1 MSTLSLKNLDSKN
14 WMFLQMNK
22 FLFYLLL
29 FSALSL
35 KALASPNIVARTA
48 ILLDY
53 HSEEILYDLDPDAQ
67 IYPASMTKIM
77 TAIIAFDLL
86 KKNQLSLDD
95 KFVIS
100 ENAWRLSQA
109 GYSSMF
115 IMINDQVSVEN
126 LLKGII
132 IASGNDACVALA
144 EGIAG
149 SESNFA
155 DMMNEK
161 AGEIG
166 MTSTNFTNSSGIND
180 PDNIST
186 VRDIAIMS
194 KYLIQNYPIYY
205 ELFAEKTFTWDRTG
219 GEPIKQG
226 NRNPLLY
233 KNVGVDGVK
242 TGYLAV
248 EKYSLASSMK
258 KKDRRIIAVA
268 SGFETKNLRSSQS
281 LKLLNWGFRNTS
293 TFEISKKGITTFEL
307 DTWLAKEDKIKAI
320 TNEDFYITINKK
332 DIRHLTVSLDY
343 NGPIAAPVKKGSQIA
358 SITVSKKDN
367 IIKTLPLYAADDL
380 KKVNFFKS
388 LLTSINYLIWG
399 DV

>member
-1 MSTLSLKNLDSKN
+1 MNKILIIFIISLSLINSTLAN
-14 WMFLQMNK
+14 
-22 FLFYLLL
+22 
-29 FSALSL
+29 
-35 KALASPNIVARTA
+35 PNINARTG
-48 ILLDY
+48 ILMDY
-53 HSEEILYDLDPDAQ
+53 HSEEVLHEFDADAQ

-77 TAIIAFDLL
+77 TSIIAFDLL
-86 KKNQLSLDD
+86 KKEKLFLDD
-95 KFVIS
+95 LFTVS
-100 ENAWRLSQA
+100 ENAWRLSQS

-115 IMINDQVSVEN
+115 IMINDQVSVED

-149 SESNFA
+149 SEENFA
-155 DMMNEK
+155 EMMNEK
-161 AGEIG
+161 AEEIG
-166 MTSTNFTNSSGIND
+166 MTGTNFTNSSGIND

-194 KYLIQNYPIYY
+194 KYLIENYPVYY
-205 ELFAEKTFTWDRTG
+205 ELFKEKTFTWDRTG

-233 KNVGVDGVK
+233 KSIGADGVK

-248 EKYSLASSMK
+248 EKYSLASSIK
-258 KKDRRIIAVA
+258 KKDRRLIAVA
-268 SGFETKNLRSSQS
+268 SGFPNKSLRSSES

-293 TFEISKKGITTFEL
+293 TFEVTKANESVFEL
-307 DTWLAKEDKIKAI
+307 DTWLGKEDKIKA
-320 TNEDFYITINKK
+320 TSKENYYITINKK
-332 DIRHLTVSLDY
+332 DIRNLNISLKYD
-343 NGPIAAPVKKGSQIA
+343 GPVVAPIQKNTKVAELVIK
-358 SITVSKKDN
+358 SKEEV
-367 IIKTLPLYAADDL
+367 IKTVPLYASEDL

-388 LLTSINYLIWG
+388 LITSINYLIWG

>member
-1 MSTLSLKNLDSKN
+1 MNRLLIILILLISLTTK
-14 WMFLQMNK
+14 
-22 FLFYLLL
+22 L
-29 FSALSL
+29 FSN
-35 KALASPNIVARTA
+35 PNIQARTG
-48 ILLDY
+48 ILVDY
-53 HSEEILYDLDPDAQ
+53 HSDKILFELDPDAQ

-77 TAIIAFDLL
+77 TAIIAFDLI
-86 KKNQLSLDD
+86 KANKLSLDD
-95 KFVIS
+95 KFTVS

-109 GYSSMF
+109 GFSSMF

-149 SESNFA
+149 SEQNFA
-155 DMMNEK
+155 DMMNDK

-186 VRDIAIMS
+186 VRDIALMS
-194 KYLIQNYPIYY
+194 KYLIKNYPNYY

-258 KKDRRIIAVA
+258 KDERRMIAVA

-281 LKLLNWGFRNTS
+281 LKLLNWGFRNTN
-293 TFEISKKGITTFEL
+293 TFEISKKDESFFEI
-307 DTWLAKEDKIKAI
+307 DTWLGVKPKIKA
-320 TNEDFYITINKK
+320 TTKEDFYITINKK
-332 DIRHLTVSLDY
+332 DINYFNISLNY
-343 NGPIAAPVKKGSQIA
+343 SGPIKAPIYKDTEVAKIVVTQ
-358 SITVSKKDN
+358 KDN
-367 IIKTLPLYAADDL
+367 VIKEIPLYAAEDV

-388 LLTSINYLIWG
+388 LLTSLNYLIWG

>member
-1 MSTLSLKNLDSKN
+1 MNRLILVLFLLFNLSL
-14 WMFLQMNK
+14 
-22 FLFYLLL
+22 
-29 FSALSL
+29 SAV
-35 KALASPNIVARTA
+35 LANPKITVRTA
-48 ILLDY
+48 ILMDY
-53 HSEEILYDLDPDAQ
+53 HSDEILFELDPDTE

-77 TAIIAFDLL
+77 TSIVAFDLL

-95 KFVIS
+95 MFTVS
-100 ENAWRLSQA
+100 ENAWRLSQS

-115 IMINDQVSVEN
+115 IMINDTVSVED

-149 SESNFA
+149 SEENFA
-155 DMMNEK
+155 EMMNEK
-161 AGEIG
+161 AIEIG
-166 MTSTNFTNSSGIND
+166 MSMTNFTNSSGIND

-194 KYLIQNYPIYY
+194 KYLIENYPVYY
-205 ELFAEKTFTWDRTG
+205 ELFKEKTFTWDRTG
-219 GEPIKQG
+219 GDPIKQG

-258 KKDRRIIAVA
+258 KKDRRLIAVA
-268 SGFETKNLRSSQS
+268 SGFPTKNLRSSES
-281 LKLLNWGFRNTS
+281 LKLLNWGFRNS
-293 TFEISKKGITTFEL
+293 NTFEVSNINNTKFEL
-307 DTWLAKEDKIKAI
+307 DTWLGKKNKLNAIPKE
-320 TNEDFYITINKK
+320 NYYVTINKK
-332 DIRHLTVSLDY
+332 DIRHLKVSLKYD
-343 NGPIAAPVKKGSQIA
+343 GPIVAPIDEGEKIA
-358 SITVSKKDN
+358 ELVIQKKDE
-367 IIKTLPLYAADDL
+367 IIKSIPLYAAEDL
-380 KKVNFFKS
+380 KKVNFLKS
-388 LLTSINYLIWG
+388 LITSINYLIWG

>member
-1 MSTLSLKNLDSKN
+1 
-14 WMFLQMNK
+14 MNK
-22 FLFYLLL
+22 FIFFILVYLGIFNVLN
-29 FSALSL
+29 AT
-35 KALASPNIVARTA
+35 PNLNARTA
-48 ILLDY
+48 ILIDY
-53 HSEEILYDLDPDAQ
+53 DSDEILYEMDPDSQ

-77 TAIIAFDLL
+77 TSIIAFDLL
-86 KKNQLSLDD
+86 KKNKLSLDD
-95 KFVIS
+95 MFVVS
-100 ENAWRLSQA
+100 ENAWRLSQS

-115 IMINDQVSVEN
+115 IMINDQVSVED

-149 SESNFA
+149 TEENFA
-155 DMMNEK
+155 EMMNEK
-161 AGEIG
+161 AEEIG
-166 MTSTNFTNSSGIND
+166 MYSTNFTNSSGIND

-194 KYLIQNYPIYY
+194 KYLIKNYPDFYKM
-205 ELFAEKTFTWDRTG
+205 FKEKTFTWDRTG

-233 KNVGVDGVK
+233 KNIGADGVK

-248 EKYSLASSMK
+248 EKYSLASSI
-258 KKDRRIIAVA
+258 KKDERRLIAVV
-268 SGFETKNLRSSQS
+268 SGFPTKSLRSSDS

-293 TFEISKKGITTFEL
+293 TFEISKKDSSEFEL
-307 DTWLAKEDKIKAI
+307 DTWLGKKSKIKAV
-320 TNEDFYITINKK
+320 TQENFYITINKK
-332 DIRHLTVSLDY
+332 DIRNLKVMLQY
-343 NGPIAAPVKKGSQIA
+343 EGPVVAPIEKGKKIAKLIILNKEQ
-358 SITVSKKDN
+358 
-367 IIKTLPLYAADDL
+367 IIKTLPLYAAEDL

-388 LLTSINYLIWG
+388 LITSVNYLIWG

>member
-1 MSTLSLKNLDSKN
+1 
-14 WMFLQMNK
+14 MNK
-22 FLFYLLL
+22 FIVFIILLFYP
-29 FSALSL
+29 FSL
-35 KALASPNIVARTA
+35 ALANPNVKARTA
-48 ILLDY
+48 ILVDY
-53 HSEEILYDLDPDAQ
+53 HSDEILFEMEPDAQ

-77 TAIIAFDLL
+77 TVIVAIDLI
-86 KKNQLSLDD
+86 KKNKLSLDD
-95 KFVIS
+95 KFTIS

-149 SESNFA
+149 SEENFA
-155 DMMNEK
+155 QMMNEK

-166 MTSTNFTNSSGIND
+166 MNSSNFSNASGIND

-186 VRDIAIMS
+186 VRDIALMS
-194 KYLIQNYPIYY
+194 KYLIKNFPGFY
-205 ELFAEKTFTWDRTG
+205 ELFKEKTFTWDRTG

-258 KKDRRIIAVA
+258 KNNRRVIAVV
-268 SGFETKNLRSSQS
+268 SGFETKNLRSSES
-281 LKLLNWGFRNTS
+281 LRLLNWGFRNTN
-293 TFEISKKGITTFEL
+293 TFEISKNNQTTFQI
-307 DTWLAKEDKIKAI
+307 DTWLGEKNKINVSSKEDY
-320 TNEDFYITINKK
+320 YITIDKK
-332 DIRHLTVSLDY
+332 DIRHLNVTLSY
-343 NGPIAAPVKKGSQIA
+343 TGPIKAPIKKGEKIA
-358 SITVSKKDN
+358 ELIIKKKDEQ
-367 IIKTLPLYAADDL
+367 IKTLPLYASEDV

-388 LLTSINYLIWG
+388 LITSINYLIWG